1 MSKVTAKRSAA
12 PRSQERACASSRRAR
27 PAARARIGQVIVPPG
42 AGLSSGRV
50 RLEPR
55 VVDGRDTPRVAR
67 GGVLGE
73 TDGDG
78 VVDPDGDDTAVV
90 RAGDRHL
97 CHDETAGETPA
108 APMVGMAG
116 QLDGHRAV
124 LSKTI
129 GEGFLTVPAPDR
141 TLDARRGLA

>member
-1 MSKVTAKRSAA
+1 MG
-12 PRSQERACASSRRAR
+12 SRDVEGDGEALRGPALPGAR
-27 PAARARIGQVIVPPG
+27 MRELQARASGGAGPDRPVLVPPG

-67 GGVLGE
+67 GGVPGE

-116 QLDGHRAV
+116 QLDRSEEHTSELQSLRHLV
-124 LSKTI
+124 CRLLLEKSN
-129 GEGFLTVPAPDR
+129 
-141 TLDARRGLA
+141 